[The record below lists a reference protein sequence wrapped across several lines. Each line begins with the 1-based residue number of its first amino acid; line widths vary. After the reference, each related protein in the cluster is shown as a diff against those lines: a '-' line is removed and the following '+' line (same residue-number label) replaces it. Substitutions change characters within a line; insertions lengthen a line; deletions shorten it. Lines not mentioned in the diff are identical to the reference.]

1 MLLTGIISGRGFT
14 VMLNDSAGPE
24 QPFENPE
31 TLTTAVI
38 GVWLRLVAVKVG
50 IKLPPFG
57 FNPNEVLSVVQL
69 IIDPDKLVLKL
80 ICGTI
85 VL

>member
-1 MLLTGIISGRGFT
+1 MLMLLTGIISGRGFT

-50 IKLPPFG
+50 IKLPP
-57 FNPNEVLSVVQL
+57 S
-69 IIDPDKLVLKL
+69 
-80 ICGTI
+80 
-85 VL
+85 